1 PPLSSQGLSHSL
13 LQAYRWAAEKVSEA
27 YKPKNLRL
35 KQVEGA
41 AEDFKAKE
49 TAALKSFGSCS
60 LELEKATQ
68 EKMTIL
74 QTYFHPFQQG
84 QNPGQLL
91 GLCL

>member
-1 PPLSSQGLSHSL
+1 M
-13 LQAYRWAAEKVSEA
+13 SEA

-41 AEDFKAKE
+41 PEAKIEKYCLQREKDFKAKE
-49 TAALKSFGSCS
+49 TAALKSLGSCS

-84 QNPGQLL
+84 RNPG
-91 GLCL
+91 

>member
-1 PPLSSQGLSHSL
+1 MGSL

-35 KQVEGA
+35 KQYCLQREK
-41 AEDFKAKE
+41 DFKAKE
-49 TAALKSFGSCS
+49 TLALKSLGSCS

-84 QNPGQLL
+84 RNPG
-91 GLCL
+91 